1 MAEQCTKNKSDK
13 GGWRAVNALSSRSGI
28 REQQQEHTFLN
39 RHQFPWYELSC
50 NPAIAF
56 NLKSSRKRDELPS
69 NSQTN
74 DFKTIV
80 LLVPSKGLGGFIR
93 ALKH

>member
-1 MAEQCTKNKSDK
+1 MAEQCAKNKSDK
-13 GGWRAVNALSSRSGI
+13 GGWRAVNALSLRSGI
-28 REQQQEHTFLN
+28 REQQHERAFLN
-39 RHQFPWYELSC
+39 NQFPRYELSC

-56 NLKSSRKRDELPS
+56 NLKSSRRRGEPPS

-80 LLVPSKGLGGFIR
+80 LLVPSKGLGGFIQ